1 MNWLWFLLIGLAA
14 GWLAGLLTRGKGF
27 GAAGNLLV
35 GALGAVLGG
44 YLLDFVGLKPV
55 SRVGSLVTA
64 TVGAIVLLAL
74 VNFIRRRA
82 R

>member
-44 YLLDFVGLKPV
+44 FLLDLVGLKSV
-55 SRVGSLVTA
+55 SLFGSLVTA
-64 TVGAIVLLAL
+64 TLGAIALLAV
-74 VNFIRRRA
+74 VNFIRRKTR
-82 R
+82 

>member
-44 YLLDFVGLKPV
+44 FLLDLIGLKSV
-55 SRVGSLVTA
+55 SRLGSLVSA
-64 TVGAIVLLAL
+64 TLGAILLLAL
-74 VNFIRRRA
+74 VNFIRKKTR
-82 R
+82 

>member
-35 GALGAVLGG
+35 GALGAILGG
-44 YLLDFVGLKPV
+44 FLLALVGLKSV
-55 SRVGSLVTA
+55 SLVGSLVTA
-64 TVGAIVLLAL
+64 TLGAIALLAV
-74 VNFIRRRA
+74 VNFIRKKTR
-82 R
+82 